1 MIKFLFFVITL
12 SLSYLIYRLV
22 SSSSL
27 KKKNIIIIN
36 TAIFLSTIIFMI
48 LFYLFSEE
56 NINKNYNPPAFDGEK
71 IVPGYFGDDK
81 K

>member
-1 MIKFLFFVITL
+1 
-12 SLSYLIYRLV
+12 
-22 SSSSL
+22 
-27 KKKNIIIIN
+27 
-36 TAIFLSTIIFMI
+36 LSTIIFII
-48 LFYLFSEE
+48 LFYFLSEE